1 MLHPILPTPTVD
13 SSCISPR
20 RKLTSDWDEDT
31 VSKYFQTAIL
41 RYYDRRTTDQK
52 SFEEAIIRFTEMV
65 GRQHPSTSAVAGA
78 MGAGARAAA
87 AVKNETPE
95 EAEKRKAKNKKKAQQ
110 KKNKAKE
117 RKELGLP
124 PKVKEPK
131 EDPRLYDDID

>member
-1 MLHPILPTPTVD
+1 M
-13 SSCISPR
+13 
-20 RKLTSDWDEDT
+20 
-31 VSKYFQTAIL
+31 SKYFQTAIL